1 MSSDV
6 DRGEELRDTPDIW
19 PLLCAMMNEDLLK
32 DCLESVATTWAR
44 LHSDDDFCEM
54 LAEKYR
60 KGEREYNRG
69 WLSMTK
75 DELFKEVDEELA
87 DLLIYNAM
95 IRLRFSEIVLIEN
108 DSEE

>member
-1 MSSDV
+1 MSSDI
-6 DRGEELRDTPDIW
+6 DRGEELKEIPDIW
-19 PLLCAMMNEDLLK
+19 PLLCAMMNEHLLK
-32 DCLESVATTWAR
+32 DCLENVAGTWTR
-44 LHSDDDFCEM
+44 LHADKKFAEF

-75 DELFKEVDEELA
+75 EELFKEIDEELA
-87 DLLIYNAM
+87 DLLIYKAM
-95 IRLRFSEIVLIEN
+95 ITLRFSEIVLIEN

>member
-1 MSSDV
+1 MSSDI
-6 DRGEELRDTPDIW
+6 DRADELKKTPDIW
-19 PLLCAMMNEDLLK
+19 PLLSAMMNEELLK
-32 DCLESVATTWAR
+32 DCLNDLGHAWAR
-44 LHSDDDFCEM
+44 LHSDDEFCEM
-54 LAEKYR
+54 LAQKYR

-75 DELFKEVDEELA
+75 DQLFKEIDEELA

-95 IRLRFSEIVLIEN
+95 IRLRFSEIVLVED

>member
-1 MSSDV
+1 MSSDI
-6 DRGEELRDTPDIW
+6 DRNYYLKEVSDIW
-19 PLLCAMMNEDLLK
+19 PLLCAVMNEDLLK
-32 DCLESVATTWAR
+32 DCLESVAGTWTR
-44 LHSDDDFCEM
+44 LHADESFAEV

-75 DELFKEVDEELA
+75 EELFKEVDEELA
-87 DLLIYNAM
+87 DLLIYKAM
-95 IRLRFSEIVLIEN
+95 ITLRFAEIVLIET